1 RRTGRAEGA
10 WQDEAGGRA
19 GAGVPAAEP
28 GPAGRPAQGAGAED
42 APACP
47 RPRIRRRRPRPRPDP
62 PAARGEPVGSARRRR
77 CGSGA
82 AGATKSIRTLV
93 GARFVRLQF
102 APLRAVS
109 SAVEHYLDMVGVT
122 GSNPVPPT
130 TLVLRHGERAWQ
142 RNGER

>member
-1 RRTGRAEGA
+1 
-10 WQDEAGGRA
+10 A

-47 RPRIRRRRPRPRPDP
+47 RPRIRGCRPRPRPDP
-62 PAARGEPVGSARRRR
+62 QAARGDFVRKKRGSEWLFASEKPLRPPFPFFP
-77 CGSGA
+77 
-82 AGATKSIRTLV
+82 LV
-93 GARFVRLQF
+93 CARFVRLQF

-122 GSNPVPPT
+122 GSN
-130 TLVLRHGERAWQ
+130 
-142 RNGER
+142 